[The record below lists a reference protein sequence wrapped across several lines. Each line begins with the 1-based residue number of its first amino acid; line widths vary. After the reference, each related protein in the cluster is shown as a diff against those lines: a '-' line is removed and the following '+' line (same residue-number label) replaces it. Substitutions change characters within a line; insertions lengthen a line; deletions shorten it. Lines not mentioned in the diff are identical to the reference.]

1 MTKNS
6 NPFITLVE
14 AQARLAT
21 LGADPTSRNPYANVG
36 ADAAANSVDWREHVR
51 AIYVEKIYTPEKY
64 FKIGVH
70 LDLPGFNSFAALVQQ
85 HKGVR
90 RAAFGYG
97 YDRLSITI
105 DDLLE
110 VYTLEQKKG

>member
-1 MTKNS
+1 MIKNI

-21 LGADPTSRNPYANVG
+21 LGADPTSRNPYAN
-36 ADAAANSVDWREHVR
+36 ANASSVDLVDWREHVLS
-51 AIYVEKIYTPEKY
+51 IYVEKIYTPEQY

-85 HKGVR
+85 HQGVR
-90 RAAFGYG
+90 RVAFDLE

-105 DDLLE
+105 DGLLE

>member
-6 NPFITLVE
+6 NPFITLIE

-21 LGADPTSRNPYANVG
+21 LGADPTSSNPFAAIN
-36 ADAAANSVDWREHVR
+36 ADAATGSIDWREHVL
-51 AIYVEKIYTPEKY
+51 AIHVEKIYTPEKY

-85 HKGVR
+85 HKGVQR
-90 RAAFGYG
+90 VDFGYE

-105 DDLLE
+105 DGLLE

>member
-6 NPFITLVE
+6 NPFITLIE

-21 LGADPTSRNPYANVG
+21 LGADPTSRNPF
-36 ADAAANSVDWREHVR
+36 AAVNSVDWREHVL
-51 AIYVEKIYTPEKY
+51 AINVEKIYTPEKY

-85 HKGVR
+85 HKGVQR
-90 RAAFGYG
+90 VAFGYG

-105 DDLLE
+105 DGLLE